1 MPTGNS
7 LKYDCPQSTELRKF
21 QTPLKLSHLDGSR
34 VLQGSK
40 KVGKKQVG
48 HEFTE
53 RIFIFEEK
61 FVS

>member
-21 QTPLKLSHLDGSR
+21 QTPLKLSHVDGSS

-40 KVGKKQVG
+40 KVGKKQAG
-48 HEFTE
+48 PKFTE
-53 RIFIFEEK
+53 RIFIFGEK
-61 FVS
+61 VVS